1 MKYIDGYFDDVRLA
15 VQAVPDITALFNKRI
30 LITGSTGMICS
41 AVVDMIALL
50 NKERNAGIG
59 LILAGR
65 NKERIAS
72 RFEGVLESCDFE
84 FIEYDMTSECELEA
98 DVDYIIH
105 GAGKADPKKITEM
118 PVETMLGNIN
128 GLKSLLELSRKN
140 NGSRL
145 LFISSGEIYGNRQK
159 ATTSEVEAYGE
170 EDYGYIDQ
178 LNPRSNYPMSK
189 RAAETL
195 CISYNKEYGVDAVI
209 ARSCHI
215 YGPGITNSDSRATAA
230 FTRDAAVGHNIVM
243 KSAGDQ
249 LRSYCYTL
257 DCASALLTI
266 LIKGVPAN
274 AYNISNRD
282 SVVTIREIA
291 EAIAAEGDVRVVFE
305 NPSDVEKKS
314 YNLMNNSALNSE
326 KLEKLGWKAAFD
338 LNKGVK
344 ATLKYL

>member
-15 VQAVPDITALFNKRI
+15 VQAVPDITALFNKKI

-41 AVVDMIALL
+41 AVVDVLALL

-65 NKERIAS
+65 NKEKITS
-72 RFEGVLESCDFE
+72 RFDGVLDPCVFD
-84 FIEYDMTSECELEA
+84 FIEYDMTSERDIDA

-105 GAGKADPKKITEM
+105 GAGNADPRKITDM

-140 NGSRL
+140 KGSRL
-145 LFISSGEIYGNRQK
+145 LFISSGEIYGNRLESSEIEVK
-159 ATTSEVEAYGE
+159 AYAE

-195 CISYNKEYGVDAVI
+195 CVSYNKEFGVDAVI

-215 YGPGITNSDSRATAA
+215 YGPGITSSDSRATAA
-230 FTRDAAVGHNIVM
+230 FTRDAAAGHDIVM

-266 LIKGVPAN
+266 LIKGDTAK

-291 EAIAAEGDVRVVFE
+291 EAIAAEGNVKVVFE

-338 LNKGVK
+338 LNKGVE